1 MSIREFQD
9 IFLGGKNGVLAIAE
23 LIIGWKNATTGQII
37 TVPAAD
43 IEKMHW
49 IRVARE
55 YELRIQK
62 KGKVVLKFDGFP
74 KDAFEAIGALVK
86 QFYDVV
92 LEHKEIST
100 RGYNWGQAEFQ
111 DSLLTFTVH
120 NKQAFE
126 LPLTEVA
133 NTVVSGKSEVS
144 IEFAVPKD
152 SARRQD
158 ALVEVRFYV
167 PDAVDIDEEGGEEGE
182 VSLAAQK
189 AVLDDDGEAVSAATL
204 FCETIKEKSD
214 VGAVTSELVCAFADM
229 LCITPRGRF
238 EVDFHAEFFRL
249 RGKTHEYKILYST
262 ITRLLLVPKPDE
274 LHYNFIIGLH
284 PPLRQG
290 QTKYPFLVFQFE
302 REAEVEMTLNL
313 NEELKEKFSSLQE
326 QYDGPT
332 YQVASDIFSGVVG
345 KKIQTPS
352 PLYKSAQGYSGVK
365 CSLKANEA
373 FLYPLEKSFL
383 SIPKPPIYIPF
394 SEISAVTFS
403 RISSVSTTS
412 TRTFEVKF
420 SLTSGTEYSFS
431 SIAREEH
438 GPLEAFCR
446 NKKISVLNEIGDDGL
461 VVNDDRR
468 KKIDYHEALD
478 ESESEDE
485 DFVAGSDSDVNEEFN
500 EDYSSNSEDGS
511 GAESGSEEG
520 SDEDEP
526 KQKEVKKTIPK
537 KNKKETK
544 DAPKKRQKKE
554 KKEGPKRAMTS
565 FLYFCR
571 DYRGKIKEKNP
582 SMSLGE
588 IGKELGLQWKNVSAE
603 EKQIYEDLAN
613 QDKERYQRELKEF
626 KSGEGSKKEKDED
639 NKAAPKKSELKSEE
653 FVVSDDDDD
662 F

>member
-1 MSIREFQD
+1 
-9 IFLGGKNGVLAIAE
+9 
-23 LIIGWKNATTGQII
+23 
-37 TVPAAD
+37 
-43 IEKMHW
+43 MHW

-62 KGKVVLKFDGFP
+62 KGKIVLKFDGFP

-86 QFYDVV
+86 QFYDVT
-92 LEHKEIST
+92 LEHKEVST

-111 DSLLTFTVH
+111 DSSLTFTVH

-152 SARRQD
+152 VAKRQD

-167 PDAVDIDEEGGEEGE
+167 PGGATEGQVMESGNKRVYRDKDAVDIDDEGDEEGE

-214 VGAVTSELVCAFADM
+214 VGAVTSELICAFADM

-274 LHYNFIIGLH
+274 LHYNFVIGLH

-290 QTKYPFLVFQFE
+290 QTKYPYLVFQFE
-302 REAEVEMTLNL
+302 RESEVEMTLNL

-431 SIAREEH
+431 SMAREEH

-468 KKIDYHEALD
+468 KKVDYKDVLD

-511 GAESGSEEG
+511 GSESGSDAG
-520 SDEDEP
+520 SDDEE
-526 KQKEVKKTIPK
+526 KEVKKTIPK
-537 KNKKETK
+537 KHKKETK

-582 SMSLGE
+582 GMSLGE
-588 IGKELGLQWKNVSAE
+588 IGKELGIQWKNVSAE

-626 KSGEGSKKEKDED
+626 KSGGAVKKEKQEEK
-639 NKAAPKKSELKSEE
+639 KAAPKKADVKSEE